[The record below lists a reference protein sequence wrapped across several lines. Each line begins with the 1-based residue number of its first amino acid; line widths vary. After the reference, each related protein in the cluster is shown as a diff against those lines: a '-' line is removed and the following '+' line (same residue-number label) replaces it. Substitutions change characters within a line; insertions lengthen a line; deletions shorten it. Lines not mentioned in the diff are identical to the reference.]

1 MENTSRT
8 SLHALTGRKVIQ
20 TAILIAFAGLVCR
33 TPLAGEFFPAAAA
46 VTAATM
52 AAAAAVEAA
61 VAAAA
66 VAAGLR

>member
-33 TPLAGEFFPAAAA
+33 TPLTGEFFPAAAA
-46 VTAATM
+46 VTAYM
-52 AAAAAVEAA
+52 VSRKPQYIYLMLPI
-61 VAAAA
+61 
-66 VAAGLR
+66 AAGILPY